1 MNDKEYL
8 LTLASEHIEKI
19 ITLRKAIALLNS
31 QLLKER
37 ELYSAL
43 LSEYI
48 EFYPDEFTLI
58 NNKPR
63 CECKFPFFER

>member
-19 ITLRKAIALLNS
+19 TTYRKAIALLNS
-31 QLLKER
+31 QLLEER

-48 EFYPDEFTLI
+48 EFYPDEKALEKMVIELFYTEA
-58 NNKPR
+58 K
-63 CECKFPFFER
+63 